1 MERQTFSEVLQNW
14 YHRNKRDL
22 PWRNTKDPYQI
33 WLSEVILQQTR
44 VIQGLPYY
52 NKFVEKYPTIIDLAN
67 ADDNDVLRL
76 WQGLG
81 YYSRAR
87 NMHQTAK
94 IIATELDG
102 KFPDTYAGLLKLKG
116 IGPYTAAAI
125 ASFAFEEKVAVVDG
139 NVYRVLARLFNIET
153 DISSHEAKKV
163 FNDLANELI
172 SDKAPGTH
180 NQAMMEFGATYCTPA
195 NPGCMFCIFHYD
207 CEANA
212 KGKQAVLPVKSK
224 KIKVKKRYFDYLVI
238 EQSGKLMMSK
248 RGAKDIWEGLY
259 DFYLVESKDSLLD
272 LEATDNNFLLDILP
286 VSTIKNTSEI
296 YKHVLTHQAI
306 EVRFWHIVINES
318 KGMQIPLDYDFYSWA
333 EVEDLP
339 KPILIEKYLKK
350 HHKEFHS

>member
-1 MERQTFSEVLQNW
+1 LERQTFSEVLQNW
-14 YHRNKRDL
+14 YERNKRDL
-22 PWRNTKDPYQI
+22 PWRNTKDPYKI

-44 VIQGLPYY
+44 VVQGLPYY
-52 NKFVEKYPTIIDLAN
+52 NKFVEKYPTVIDLAN

-87 NMHQTAK
+87 NMHQTAR
-94 IIATELDG
+94 IIASELNG
-102 KFPDTYAGLLKLKG
+102 EFPNTYAGLVKLKG

-125 ASFAFEEKVAVVDG
+125 ASFAFDEKVAVVDG
-139 NVYRVLARLFNIET
+139 NVYRVLARIFDIET
-153 DISSHEAKKV
+153 DISSHESKKI

-172 SDKAPGTH
+172 SDKTPGTH

-212 KGKQAVLPVKSK
+212 KGKQTVLPVKSK
-224 KIKVKKRYFDYLVI
+224 KVKVKKRYFDYFVI
-238 EQSGKLMMSK
+238 EREGKLLMAK

-259 DFYLVESKDSLLD
+259 NFYLVESPDNLLSIEEIEND
-272 LEATDNNFLLDILP
+272 FVQEVLP
-286 VSTIKNTSEI
+286 VANIKNISEI
-296 YKHVLTHQAI
+296 YKHVLTHQSI
-306 EVRFWHIVINES
+306 EVKFWHLVLNEDQS
-318 KGMQIPLDYDFYSWA
+318 LTLPLDYDFYTWA

-350 HHKEFHS
+350 HHQEFQ